1 MDQKHRYGKK
11 NIIPITMNA
20 KNNFIKKILKFFS
33 TEDKNNLRESI
44 QGAIEESSKNGHD
57 NSNLTN
63 KEKTILENILTINKL
78 KASDIMVPRA
88 EIISASYQSNYDDL
102 ILIINKESH
111 SRIPIYRK
119 DLDDVIGMVHI
130 KDLIKFISSSSKE
143 EFQIKNIMKDI
154 LFVPPSMPV
163 LNILLK
169 MQSTKLH
176 MALVIDEHG
185 GTDGLVTIE
194 DLVEEI
200 VGEIQDEHDNE
211 EIIDFKKIDDKT
223 FVADAKMEV
232 NDFIQRTKMDFNSDK
247 VDTLGGYVFSLI
259 NRVPH
264 KGEIIKTEDKKY
276 AFEIIDADPRKIKVL
291 KIYYS

>member
-1 MDQKHRYGKK
+1 
-11 NIIPITMNA
+11 MNS

-33 TEDKNNLRESI
+33 NEDKNNLRESI

>member
-1 MDQKHRYGKK
+1 
-11 NIIPITMNA
+11 MNS
-20 KNNFIKKILKFFS
+20 KNNFFKKILKIFS
-33 TEDKNNLRESI
+33 FEDKNNLRESI

-57 NSNLTN
+57 NSNLSN

-78 KASDIMVPRA
+78 KASDIMVPRV

-102 ILIINKESH
+102 IEIINKESH

-130 KDLIKFISSSSKE
+130 KDLIKFISSNSKE
-143 EFQIKNIMKDI
+143 QFQIKDIIKDI

-211 EIIDFKKIDDKT
+211 EVIDFKKIDDKT

-232 NDFIQRTKMDFNSDK
+232 SDFIKRTNMNFNSDK

-276 AFEIIDADPRKIKVL
+276 AFEIVDADPRKIKVL

>member
-1 MDQKHRYGKK
+1 
-11 NIIPITMNA
+11 MNS
-20 KNNFIKKILKFFS
+20 KNNFIKKIFKFFS

-111 SRIPIYRK
+111 YRIPIYRK

>member
-1 MDQKHRYGKK
+1 MSS
-11 NIIPITMNA
+11 
-20 KNNFIKKILKFFS
+20 KNNFLKKILKIFS
-33 TEDKNNLRESI
+33 SEDKNNLRESI

-57 NSNLTN
+57 NSNLSY

-78 KASDIMVPRA
+78 KASDIMIPRA

-102 ILIINKESH
+102 IVIINKESH

-130 KDLIKFISSSSKE
+130 KDLIKFISSNSKE
-143 EFQIKNIMKDI
+143 QFQIKDIIKDI

-211 EIIDFKKIDDKT
+211 EVIDFKKIDDKT

-232 NDFIQRTKMDFNSDK
+232 SDFIKRTNMDFNSDK

-276 AFEIIDADPRKIKVL
+276 AFEIVDADPRKIKVL

>member
-1 MDQKHRYGKK
+1 MSS
-11 NIIPITMNA
+11 
-20 KNNFIKKILKFFS
+20 KNNFLKKILKIFY

-57 NSNLTN
+57 NSNLSY

-78 KASDIMVPRA
+78 KASDIMVPRV

-102 ILIINKESH
+102 IAIINKETH

-130 KDLIKFISSSSKE
+130 KDLIKFISSNSKE
-143 EFQIKNIMKDI
+143 QFQIKDIIKDI

-211 EIIDFKKIDDKT
+211 EVIDFKKIDNKT
-223 FVADAKMEV
+223 FIADAKMEV
-232 NDFIQRTKMDFNSDK
+232 SDFIKRTNMDFNSDK

-276 AFEIIDADPRKIKVL
+276 VFEILDADPRKIKVL

>member
-1 MDQKHRYGKK
+1 MSS
-11 NIIPITMNA
+11 
-20 KNNFIKKILKFFS
+20 KNNFLKKILKIFS
-33 TEDKNNLRESI
+33 SEDKNNLRESI

-57 NSNLTN
+57 SSNLSN

-102 ILIINKESH
+102 IAIINKETH

-130 KDLIKFISSSSKE
+130 KDLIKFISSNSKE
-143 EFQIKNIMKDI
+143 QFQIKDIIKNI

-211 EIIDFKKIDDKT
+211 EVIDFKKIDNKT

-232 NDFIQRTKMDFNSDK
+232 SDFIKRTNMDFNSDK

-276 AFEIIDADPRKIKVL
+276 AFEILDADPRKIKVL

>member
-1 MDQKHRYGKK
+1 MSS
-11 NIIPITMNA
+11 
-20 KNNFIKKILKFFS
+20 KNNFLKKILKIFS
-33 TEDKNNLRESI
+33 SEDKNNLRESI

-57 NSNLTN
+57 NSNLSY

-102 ILIINKESH
+102 IVIINKESH

-130 KDLIKFISSSSKE
+130 KDLIKFISSNSKE
-143 EFQIKNIMKDI
+143 QFQIKDIIKDI

-211 EIIDFKKIDDKT
+211 EVIDFKKIDDKT

-232 NDFIQRTKMDFNSDK
+232 SDFIKRTNMDFNSDK

-276 AFEIIDADPRKIKVL
+276 AFEIVDADPRKIKVL

>member
-1 MDQKHRYGKK
+1 MSS
-11 NIIPITMNA
+11 
-20 KNNFIKKILKFFS
+20 KNNFLKKILKIFS
-33 TEDKNNLRESI
+33 SEDKNNLRESI

-57 NSNLTN
+57 NSNLSY

-102 ILIINKESH
+102 IVIINKESH

-130 KDLIKFISSSSKE
+130 KDLIKFISSNSKE
-143 EFQIKNIMKDI
+143 EFQIKDIIKDI

-211 EIIDFKKIDDKT
+211 EVIDFKKIDDKT

-232 NDFIQRTKMDFNSDK
+232 SDFIKRTNMDFNSDK

-276 AFEIIDADPRKIKVL
+276 AFEIVDADPRKIKVL
-291 KIYYS
+291 KIYCS

>member
-1 MDQKHRYGKK
+1 
-11 NIIPITMNA
+11 MNA

-33 TEDKNNLRESI
+33 NEDKNNLRESI

-291 KIYYS
+291 KIYYC

>member
-1 MDQKHRYGKK
+1 MSF
-11 NIIPITMNA
+11 
-20 KNNFIKKILKFFS
+20 KNNFLKKILKIFS
-33 TEDKNNLRESI
+33 SEDKNNLRESI

-57 NSNLTN
+57 NSNLSY

-102 ILIINKESH
+102 IVIINKESH

-130 KDLIKFISSSSKE
+130 KDLIKFISSNSKE
-143 EFQIKNIMKDI
+143 QFQIKDIIKDI

-211 EIIDFKKIDDKT
+211 EVIDFKKIDDKT

-232 NDFIQRTKMDFNSDK
+232 SDFIKRTSMDFNSDK
-247 VDTLGGYVFSLI
+247 VDSLGGYVFSLI

-276 AFEIIDADPRKIKVL
+276 AFEIVDADPRKIKVL

>member
-1 MDQKHRYGKK
+1 
-11 NIIPITMNA
+11 MNY
-20 KNNFIKKILKFFS
+20 KNNFFKKILKIFS
-33 TEDKNNLRESI
+33 SEDKNNLRESI

-57 NSNLTN
+57 NSNLSY

-102 ILIINKESH
+102 IVIINKESH

-130 KDLIKFISSSSKE
+130 KDLIKFISSNSKE
-143 EFQIKNIMKDI
+143 QFQIKDIIKDI

-211 EIIDFKKIDDKT
+211 EVIDFKKIDDKT

-232 NDFIQRTKMDFNSDK
+232 SDFIKRTNMDFNSDK

-276 AFEIIDADPRKIKVL
+276 AFEIVDADPRKIKVL

>member
-1 MDQKHRYGKK
+1 
-11 NIIPITMNA
+11 MNS

-44 QGAIEESSKNGHD
+44 QGAIEESSKNGYD

-169 MQSTKLH
+169 H
-176 MALVIDEHG
+176 
-185 GTDGLVTIE
+185 
-194 DLVEEI
+194 
-200 VGEIQDEHDNE
+200 
-211 EIIDFKKIDDKT
+211 
-223 FVADAKMEV
+223 
-232 NDFIQRTKMDFNSDK
+232 
-247 VDTLGGYVFSLI
+247 
-259 NRVPH
+259 
-264 KGEIIKTEDKKY
+264 
-276 AFEIIDADPRKIKVL
+276 
-291 KIYYS
+291 